1 LRGVVSTNSVTGRTD
16 MYISADWLG
25 PLEDALLKAERK
37 HSGSISMLSDLFNDP
52 HELVRCY
59 VEPHCRYEDHF
70 DNAGKSASSA
80 FDAVNLFMGD
90 GVDESI
96 QGGNQMLILGNSGSG
111 KTSLLSILR
120 LAQVLNY
127 RDSNLRCE
135 LLRLGLDTL
144 DKIASISNP
153 SETVLL
159 LDGLDEDREAQSS
172 ARQRLL
178 DLWEASHG
186 FKRVFLACENRYFFQ
201 NVSDQSSGDK
211 GGKVGD
217 FDCPTMGL
225 LDFDADQVERYLDT
239 RFPKQWRQKL
249 LKGGDREAAAKQV
262 MNLGVLKHRPQAL
275 SLIGYLFENEGPL
288 KDEYSLMEAVSV
300 QWLIEENERAQKGG
314 ESHLNMESL
323 YEFAKLLATR
333 MTEIGQYSVSEH
345 RVMEWLPPG
354 TESLHL
360 NEVRFEAYSLLQ
372 KHDFGAG
379 ERSYRFSHRT
389 IQEFFAAQG
398 VLDSSDEDEIVV
410 PGYATNKMIDY
421 IVHGRSVSDE
431 HCDKKL
437 IMRDVKLATFGMEAK
452 DLKGAIIEEPDSEE
466 TYEEVDFEKLRQ
478 EGVKLSQE
486 KANDDATETPVPG
499 KPVSFEIEE
508 GLYLDMLWVEPGE
521 FNIGNRDSPVVIEIP
536 QGFWLSKYLVTQ
548 KMYYAIMKMN
558 PSAFRSP
565 DKELPVEQVSW
576 NDAQSFCEE
585 LTRLMPEGLDEPLEF
600 RLPKE
605 SEWVHA
611 CRAGNDTNYSY
622 GDNERVFGQH
632 GWYSGNSNGKT
643 HKPGEKRPNPWGFY
657 DMHGNVWEWCYDR
670 DDDFAHRLIIDFK
683 QKEEDKVEV
692 RAIRGGGWSSLVYA
706 CRIANRNW
714 FPLHEYSN
722 CIGFRIALVRKLSGE
737 KKGS

>member
-1 LRGVVSTNSVTGRTD
+1 

-25 PLEDALLKAERK
+25 LLEDALLKAERK
-37 HSGSISMLSDLFNDP
+37 HSGSISMLSDIFNDP

-59 VEPHCRYEDHF
+59 VEPHCRYNDHF
-70 DNAGKSASSA
+70 DNAGKAACSA
-80 FDAVNLFMGD
+80 FDAINLFMGD

-120 LAQVLNY
+120 LAEVLNY
-127 RDSNLRCE
+127 RDRNLRCE
-135 LLRLGLDTL
+135 LFRLGLDTL

-178 DLWEASHG
+178 DLLEASKE
-186 FKRVFLACENRYFFQ
+186 FRRVFLSCENKYFFQ
-201 NVSDQSSGDK
+201 NVSDHSAGDN
-211 GGKVGD
+211 GGRIGD
-217 FDCPTMGL
+217 FDCPNMVL
-225 LDFDADQVERYLDT
+225 LDFDLDQIERYLDI

-249 LKGGDREAAAKQV
+249 LKGGTREAAENQV
-262 MNLGVLKHRPQAL
+262 MNLGVLKHRPQML
-275 SLIGYLFENEGPL
+275 SLIGYLFENEGPI
-288 KDEYSLMEAVSV
+288 KDEYGLMETVSV
-300 QWLIEENERAQKGG
+300 QWLIEESERVQKS
-314 ESHLNMESL
+314 EDSHLNMESL
-323 YEFAKLLATR
+323 FSFAKLLATR

-345 RVMEWLPPG
+345 RVLEWLPQG

-360 NEVRFEAYSLLQ
+360 NEVSFEAYSLLQ

-379 ERSYRFSHRT
+379 ERSYRFSHRSV
-389 IQEFFAAQG
+389 QEFFAAQG
-398 VLDSSDEDEIVV
+398 VLDSSSDDEIVV

-431 HCDKKL
+431 HSAKKL
-437 IMRDVKLATFGMEAK
+437 IMRDVKLATFGMETK
-452 DLKGAIIEEPDSEE
+452 DLKGAIIEEPDSDEE
-466 TYEEVDFEKLRQ
+466 YDEVDFSQCRLD
-478 EGVKLSQE
+478 GVKLSKPEEREESSE
-486 KANDDATETPVPG
+486 KPIPG

-508 GLYLDMLWVEPGE
+508 DLFIDMLWVEPGE
-521 FNIGNRDSPVVIEIP
+521 FNIGNRDSPVVIKIP

-548 KMYYAIMKMN
+548 RMYHAIMEMN
-558 PSAFRSP
+558 PSAFQSHGM
-565 DKELPVEQVSW
+565 DLPVEQVSW
-576 NDAQSFCEE
+576 SDAQYFCDE

-632 GWYSGNSNGKT
+632 GWYSGNSEGRT
-643 HKPGEKRPNPWGFY
+643 HEPGEKRPNPWGFY

-683 QKEEDKVEV
+683 QEEGDKVEV

-706 CRIANRNW
+706 CRMANRNW

-722 CIGFRIALVRKLSGE
+722 CIGFRVALVQKP
-737 KKGS
+737 KGLKRQD